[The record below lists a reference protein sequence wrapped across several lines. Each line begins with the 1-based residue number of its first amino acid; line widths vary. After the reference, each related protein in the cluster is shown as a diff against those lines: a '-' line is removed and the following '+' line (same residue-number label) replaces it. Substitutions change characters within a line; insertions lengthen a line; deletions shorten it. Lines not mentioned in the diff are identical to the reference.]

1 MPMGAKIM
9 YSEKEKAARVVFTFV
24 VICSVIEISLA
35 AAMMKICDTTTKI
48 PQVSPSCVAYFQVV
62 FLQYL
67 ARIVLF
73 EFPGVT
79 Y

>member
-1 MPMGAKIM
+1 M
-9 YSEKEKAARVVFTFV
+9 YTEREKAAQAVFTFV
-24 VICSVIEISLA
+24 VICSVIEIFLA
-35 AAMMKICDTTTKI
+35 AAMMKICQTTTKI
-48 PQVSPSCVAYFQVV
+48 PQVSPSCVAYFQVL

-67 ARIVLF
+67 PRIVPF